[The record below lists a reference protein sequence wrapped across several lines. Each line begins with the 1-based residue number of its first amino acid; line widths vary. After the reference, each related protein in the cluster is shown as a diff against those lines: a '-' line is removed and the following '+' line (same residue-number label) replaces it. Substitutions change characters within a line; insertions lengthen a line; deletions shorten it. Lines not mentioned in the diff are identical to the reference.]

1 MKETGLLFTPEN
13 YTKAEDGSKTQTRR
27 IVTPQPEG
35 EPRPLIEWSR
45 GIATACHDYS
55 PDQGKIDAHA
65 EKLKGKIFPFTSKH
79 GGLVSPRCPYG
90 TVGDR
95 LYVKE
100 SVWIHKEAHKAP
112 PDAMPGA
119 AVCYHRD
126 LTEAQRT
133 DESNWLHEWYD
144 RKSPLHMPKW
154 AARLWLEIVEVRVER
169 LNDISEV
176 DARAEGVISDESYP
190 TYNDAFRWSWCNIQK
205 SEDAWIEN
213 PWVWV
218 LSFRRIKP

>member
-1 MKETGLLFTPEN
+1 MTPAN
-13 YTKAEDGSKTQTRR
+13 YGKCEAGTKTQTRR
-27 IVTPQPEG
+27 ILTPQPNG
-35 EPRPLIEWSR
+35 EPRPLLEWSR
-45 GIATACHDYS
+45 RLAAACHDHH
-55 PDQGKIDAHA
+55 PDQTKLANHA
-65 EKLKGKIFPFTSKH
+65 ERLKWKIFPFTSKA
-79 GGLVSPRCPYG
+79 GGFVSPRCPFG

-100 SVWIHKEAHKAP
+100 SIYIDHFDYFKGPLPKTKPDLDDGMLVYRRDGTCCQQFSECECGGNGAP
-112 PDAMPGA
+112 W
-119 AVCYHRD
+119 R
-126 LTEAQRT
+126 
-133 DESNWLHEWYD
+133 
-144 RKSPLHMPKW
+144 SPLFMPKW

-190 TYNDAFRWSWCNIQK
+190 TYKDAFRWSWCNIQK

-218 LSFRRIKP
+218 LLFRTVRP

>member
-1 MKETGLLFTPEN
+1 MTPEN
-13 YTKAEDGSKTQTRR
+13 YGKCEDDTKTQTRR
-27 IVTPQPEG
+27 IIKLPKESSLGVWEPTTLCGPDGGKTKDGMTLPEQAAIWHT
-35 EPRPLIEWSR
+35 RS
-45 GIATACHDYS
+45 
-55 PDQGKIDAHA
+55 GKS
-65 EKLKGKIFPFTSKH
+65 L
-79 GGLVSPRCPYG
+79 LCPYG

-100 SVWIHKEAHKAP
+100 AHAIMSI
-112 PDAMPGA
+112 DGETVAMAYKNRLPKGKTLA
-119 AVCYHRD
+119 D
-126 LTEAQRT
+126 T
-133 DESNWLHEWYD
+133 DGGLNLFLLSEEELKWAHEKQDCERW
-144 RKSPLHMPKW
+144 RSPLFMPKW

-190 TYNDAFRWSWCNIQK
+190 TYKDAFRWSWCNIQK

-218 LSFRRIKP
+218 LLFRTVRP